1 MELSKR
7 LKDEKTISLLQSVS
21 GRSTKEEPIAEDTT
35 SQLESI
41 PSLCSQLSPC
51 SHGAKLVKDWTVNDV
66 CQFVESIE
74 PCKSYVEVSFITK
87 YSINYFFACNNY
99 ISKIYR
105 EFLAHLLSIITILHL
120 IDTFLI

>member
-1 MELSKR
+1 M
-7 LKDEKTISLLQSVS
+7 SLLQSVS
-21 GRSTKEEPIAEDTT
+21 DHSTKKEPIAEHTT

-74 PCKSYVEVSFITK
+74 PCKSYVEVSFFTK
-87 YSINYFFACNNY
+87 YSKHCCIAC
-99 ISKIYR
+99 ISS
-105 EFLAHLLSIITILHL
+105 FLMYADKTVSRI
-120 IDTFLI
+120 